1 MYQTAPVAEQLDV
14 LCQLLQATFAT
25 TNPFERLV
33 AVYNAEMLFYTSYQ
47 LFTHRSPPPA
57 PSHVVEEYEKA
68 SFVLQEVV
76 QSLMRVL
83 EQVTAD
89 RTVTASAQ
97 EESDSLLAFCS
108 FLLYGIR
115 GWYANLF
122 SPHIPQIV
130 GISAPV

>member
-1 MYQTAPVAEQLDV
+1 MTEQLDL
-14 LCQLLQATFAT
+14 LCQLLQTTFNT
-25 TNPFERLV
+25 TNPFEQLV

-47 LFTHRSPPPA
+47 LFTHRSAP
-57 PSHVVEEYEKA
+57 PSHSPLVEEYERA

-76 QSLMRVL
+76 QSLMSAL
-83 EQVTAD
+83 QQVTAD
-89 RTVTASAQ
+89 RAVTANAQ

-108 FLLYGIR
+108 FLLYGVR

>member
-1 MYQTAPVAEQLDV
+1 M
-14 LCQLLQATFAT
+14 
-25 TNPFERLV
+25 
-33 AVYNAEMLFYTSYQ
+33 
-47 LFTHRSPPPA
+47 
-57 PSHVVEEYEKA
+57 EEYEKA

-83 EQVTAD
+83 EQ
-89 RTVTASAQ
+89 VTASAQ